1 MAIVDKITAEQ
12 IATLTGIIDFY
23 NLRGVLPVARTWP
36 RKPRPPYT
44 PLQAEGMLVFSIACE
59 DMSKISEHMLATWRA
74 STEGK
79 RQQWTDTFKG
89 LAMQYWKI
97 TKTFAPIAT
106 DFEIIETATDYQVK
120 WTILHDYLDPEKPET
135 TEVLQTTLMSKE
147 SFKNTP
153 KPIYFT
159 LTDDNGIRCI
169 APYILLAA

>member
-1 MAIVDKITAEQ
+1 MAIVDKVTAEQ

-23 NLRGVLPVARTWP
+23 NLRGVLPVARAWP

-97 TKTFAPIAT
+97 TKKFAAIAT
-106 DFEIIETATDYQVK
+106 DFEIIETATDYTIK
-120 WTILHDYLDPEKPET
+120 WWILQDYLDPETPE
-135 TEVLQTTLMSKE
+135 EKSILQTDLMSKTT
-147 SFKNTP
+147 FANTP

-159 LTDDNGIRCI
+159 LSDDNGIRLI